1 VENNKFIIKNEN
13 ASSTEFQLS
22 FEDFK
27 SLSDNKEVTAK
38 IPYVDYLLLDGKGF
52 EFPTKR
58 YFALS
63 LLVHSALLAT
73 VLFYTLNPDLLPQKP
88 QKELI
93 TIDLD
98 ESSKGLS
105 GAPAASDS
113 ASAAT
118 PEAAPVAVPA
128 AATVAPAP
136 AVASTPNAFVDAVSE
151 PVVVSKP
158 PVAHK
163 AVIPKPLAAKASKP
177 KVVKSASAHSSSPVK
192 TFEPANSIDDIAV
205 PALAEEASSS
215 DVKNTAPNLDEI
227 KGHLDEI
234 DEQDNQKI
242 IAANQELET
251 ISADQSN
258 ALENESTALQ
268 DEDAKL
274 ESLAEARKNKLAE
287 QRNALAA
294 AHAAAIA
301 SQKAEAAKAA
311 AAAKQAQNGKGNGN
325 GSGDTAEGDGS
336 SAGTSAL
343 AGAGVGDGN
352 VRKLEDLRQMPGNQ
366 KPEYD
371 TEERVKGLS
380 GSIVLYGFVTKE
392 GRLSQFKMI
401 QSTGHRS
408 LDKKT
413 LIALKK
419 WKFYP
424 GQEGWVELPFKWDLK
439 GGVQQKPTLLKR
451 R

>member
-1 VENNKFIIKNEN
+1 MENNKFIIKNEN

-27 SLSDNKEVTAK
+27 SLSDNKEITAK
-38 IPYVDYLLLDGKGF
+38 IPYVDYLLLDGKKF

-63 LLVHSALLAT
+63 LIVHSALFAT
-73 VLFYTLNPDLLPQKP
+73 ILFYSLNPDLLPQKP

-93 TIDLD
+93 TIDLE

-105 GAPAASDS
+105 GSPS
-113 ASAAT
+113 ASAPAQAIT
-118 PEAAPVAVPA
+118 SVP
-128 AATVAPAP
+128 APAP
-136 AVASTPNAFVDAVSE
+136 APTDTASVATPAVVTETSNE
-151 PVVVSKP
+151 PVAVSKP
-158 PVAHK
+158 VT
-163 AVIPKPLAAKASKP
+163 ASKP
-177 KVVKSASAHSSSPVK
+177 PAVAKTHVKHAAKSANSHNSSTVK
-192 TFEPANSIDDIAV
+192 AFEPANSIDDIAV
-205 PALAEEASSS
+205 PALAEEAASSEI
-215 DVKNTAPNLDEI
+215 KNTAPNLDEI

-242 IAANQELET
+242 IAANQELEAM
-251 ISADQSN
+251 SADQSSD
-258 ALENESTALQ
+258 LENESTAIQ
-268 DEDAKL
+268 DENTKL
-274 ESLAEARKNKLAE
+274 ESLAEDRKNKLAE
-287 QRNALAA
+287 QRKALAA

-311 AAAKQAQNGKGNGN
+311 AAAAKQAKGGTGNGT
-325 GSGDTAEGDGS
+325 GEAGEGEGT
-336 SAGTSAL
+336 SAGTSTM

-352 VRKLEDLRQMPGNQ
+352 VRKLEDLRQMPGNL

-392 GRLSQFKMI
+392 GRLSEFKMI

-413 LIALKK
+413 LVALKK